1 MEILATKS
9 GSFFLM
15 RWIQNVLGLL
25 MDGIFRV
32 LNAIGIPNI
41 GLAIIIFTIVI
52 YLCLLPLTIRQQKF
66 SKLQAKMNPEL
77 QKIRDKYKDRKDNES
92 MMAMNQETNA
102 VYAKYG
108 VSPTG
113 SCLQLLIQLPILWS
127 LYRVI
132 YAIPAYVAQVKEAF
146 FPLVD
151 ELIAQSGSSEFL
163 QTLSGAGMYAKQF
176 TNESF
181 TSGVTEYVQNT
192 YIDVLY
198 RSSTTDWASLL
209 EKYPDL
215 SGSINS
221 TTSLLSRYNNFLGL
235 NIGDSPSVLFHN
247 GIANGAYLLCVA
259 ALVIPVLSALTQWIS
274 FKLMPNQN
282 TQPTGDSTAD
292 SMAQSMKTMNV
303 MMPVMSAVFCF
314 TLPAG
319 MGIYWIAGA
328 VVRGIQQVVI
338 NKHIDKIDWDKEIEK
353 NKAKAAKK
361 LEKAGLTGNLS
372 SYAEK
377 STRAIQAASAQ
388 QQEEQSK
395 VQLSRRERI
404 TKNSSASST
413 VDSSGLYVEN
423 PKKGSIAEKI
433 NLVSDYNTYNR

>member
-1 MEILATKS
+1 MQ
-9 GSFFLM
+9 
-15 RWIQNVLGLL
+15 WIQNLLGLI

-52 YLCLLPLTIRQQKF
+52 YICLLPLTIRQQKF

-77 QKIRDKYKDRKDNES
+77 QKIRDKYKDRKDNDS

-113 SCLQLLIQLPILWS
+113 SCVQLLIQMPILWA

-132 YAIPAYVAQVKEAF
+132 YSIPAYVGQVKDAF
-146 FPLVD
+146 YPLVE
-151 ELIAQSGSSEFL
+151 ELMNKSDASTFL
-163 QTLSGAGMYAKQF
+163 QSLSGASMYAKQF

-181 TSGVTEYVQNT
+181 TSGVTSYIQNT

-198 RSSTTDWASLL
+198 RSSTTDWAALL

-215 SGSINS
+215 SSSITN
-221 TTSLLSRYNNFLGL
+221 TTDLLSRYNNFLGL
-235 NIGDSPSVLFHN
+235 NIGDSPSVTFHN
-247 GIANGAYLLCVA
+247 AIASGAYLMCVA
-259 ALVIPVLSALTQWIS
+259 ALMIPVLSAVTQWIS
-274 FKLMPNQN
+274 VKLMPNQN

-292 SMAQSMKTMNV
+292 SMAQSMKTMNI
-303 MMPVMSAVFCF
+303 MMPIMSAVFCF

-328 VVRGIQQVVI
+328 VIRGIQQIVI
-338 NKHIDKIDWDKEIEK
+338 NKHIDKIDWEKEIEK

-377 STRAIQAASAQ
+377 STRTIQAAASEQ
-388 QQEEQSK
+388 QQQMD
-395 VQLSRRERI
+395 QRRLTRRERI

-413 VDSSGLYVEN
+413 VDSSGLYVSN

-433 NLVSDYNTYNR
+433 NLVSDYNDYNR

>member
-1 MEILATKS
+1 MDILATKT

-15 RWIQNVLGLL
+15 RWIQDIQGLL

-32 LNAIGIPNI
+32 LNAVGIPNI

-77 QKIRDKYKDRKDNES
+77 QKIRDKYKDRKDNDS

-132 YAIPAYVAQVKEAF
+132 YAIPAYVAQVKNAF

-151 ELIAQSGSSEFL
+151 ELIGKSGSAEFL
-163 QTLSGAGMYAKQF
+163 QSLSGAQMYAKQF

-198 RSSTTDWASLL
+198 RSSTTDWSTLL
-209 EKYPDL
+209 SQYPDL
-215 SGSINS
+215 SESITK
-221 TTSLLSRYNNFLGL
+221 TTDLLSRYNNFLGL
-235 NIGDSPSVLFHN
+235 NIGDSPSVTFHN
-247 GIANGAYLLCVA
+247 AWASGAYLMCVA
-259 ALVIPVLSALTQWIS
+259 ALLIPVLSAVTQWIS
-274 FKLMPNQN
+274 VKLMPNQN

-303 MMPVMSAVFCF
+303 MMPIMSAVFCF

-328 VVRGIQQVVI
+328 VIRGIQQVVI
-338 NKHIDKIDWDKEIEK
+338 NKQIDKIDWDKEIEK

-377 STRAIQAASAQ
+377 STRAIQAAAGEQ
-388 QQEEQSK
+388 QQQVS
-395 VQLSRRERI
+395 QARLSRRERI
-404 TKNSSASST
+404 TRNSSASSS
-413 VDSSGLYVEN
+413 VDSSGLYVDN

-433 NLVSDYNTYNR
+433 NLVSDYNDYNR